1 MVVVSSRRSSTKILQ
16 GRDIMRNQQQIAI
29 LTLKLKNAQ
38 TRYNEYVERWGHGGW
53 TVEEMEQEMMSL
65 AKRIDDLG
73 GSVVV
78 TVREPV
84 VVHEVY
90 EVRVRDERPSDEL
103 LIINTAASILNIFS
117 NLKRK

>member
-1 MVVVSSRRSSTKILQ
+1 
-16 GRDIMRNQQQIAI
+16 MRNQQQIAI

-38 TRYNEYVERWGHGGW
+38 TRYNEYVERWGLGGW
-53 TVEEMEQEMMSL
+53 TVEGMEQDLMSL
-65 AKRIDDLG
+65 AKQIDDLSG

-84 VVHEVY
+84 VVHEVH
-90 EVRVRDERPSDEL
+90 EVRVRDERPSAEL